1 MNFAV
6 LLNRDGGTLKTM
18 DVDVFGQQA
27 QALLIESGH
36 VAAIHIVSGDELSA
50 RVDYIIGD
58 TSIDAIVVGGGDGT
72 VSFVAGKVWRAKKQL
87 AVLPAGTMNL
97 FARSIGM
104 SLDLDLAVAQIANG
118 TRSKVDT
125 ATANGQP
132 FLHQFALGI
141 QPRVVQQ
148 RDELEHR
155 SRFGKVFAGISTF
168 LSTIVQPPKLT
179 IKLEHDH
186 GVLSEKVSLLCVT
199 NNLYGRGHIP
209 HADRLDDGKIG
220 IYWAQPLTTR
230 EFLKLTS
237 DLLLGIWENNPNLTE
252 IVTTKAVL
260 YMPRVNKKMR
270 ATIDGELVPLERK
283 TVFALDRQSL
293 NVIKP
298 E

>member
-1 MNFAV
+1 MNFSV
-6 LLNRDGGTLKTM
+6 LLNREGGTLKTM
-18 DVDVFGQQA
+18 DVDAFGQQA
-27 QALLIESGH
+27 QALLAESGH
-36 VAAIHIVSGDELSA
+36 VVAVHIVSSDELEA
-50 RVDYIIGD
+50 RVDQIIGD
-58 TSIDAIVVGGGDGT
+58 AVIDAIIVGGGDGT
-72 VSFVAGKVWRAKKQL
+72 VSFVASKVWQAKKHL

-104 SLDLDLAVAQIANG
+104 SLDLDLAIAQIANG
-118 TRSKVDT
+118 FRSKVDV
-125 ATANGQP
+125 ATANRNP

-148 RDELEHR
+148 RDELEHN
-155 SRFGKVFAGISTF
+155 SRFGKVFAGISTY

-209 HADRLDDGKIG
+209 HADGLDDGKIG
-220 IYWAQPLTTR
+220 IYWAPPLTIR

-237 DLLLGIWENNPNLTE
+237 DLLLGSWENNPNLTE

-260 YMPRVNKKMR
+260 DVPRVNKKMR

-283 TVFALDRQSL
+283 TVFALDRHSL